1 MCTPGHPSDT
11 CLYRFLPSIRQML
24 KQDPADPNNPKGT
37 DIFLFAAAST
47 EAPMIY
53 FSRKTVIVPSNNFL
67 QSLTIFPTAMALISV
82 PSLTSV
88 ITIHGFGFTMHIDFI
103 FFCSNDIR
111 VGFFVVQKSINKMP
125 YVIFRN
131 VGFTVSI
138 CFKII

>member
-1 MCTPGHPSDT
+1 MYSGTSVRYLFKSISPINPSNVKT
-11 CLYRFLPSIRQML
+11 GSSRS
-24 KQDPADPNNPKGT
+24 KQSERNRH
-37 DIFLFAAAST
+37 FLFAAAST

-138 CFKII
+138 RFKII